1 MKKPL
6 HNSVLILLVLC
17 VLMNLCSCH
26 NISRKEYY
34 ENVENYVAI
43 SGIIIYMNY
52 NDDHTAL
59 YIAFSDMDPKV
70 DDNNFKIVGG
80 NVEIIK
86 ENRFDEL
93 VKIGDKATFVT
104 APHYYGDGYVMP
116 LVSIEVNGVTYLEF
130 ETGFENFLTW
140 LKNPINYL
148 GL

>member
-34 ENVENYVAI
+34 ENIENYVAI
-43 SGIIIYMNY
+43 SGIIIYINY
-52 NDDHTAL
+52 NDNHTAL

-140 LKNPINYL
+140 LTNPINYL